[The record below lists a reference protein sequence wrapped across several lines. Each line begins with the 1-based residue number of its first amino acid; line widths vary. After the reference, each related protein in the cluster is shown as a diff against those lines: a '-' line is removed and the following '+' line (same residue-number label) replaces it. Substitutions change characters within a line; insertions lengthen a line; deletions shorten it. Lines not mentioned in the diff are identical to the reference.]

1 MRAKDIIKKAL
12 ITEKTMQDVSKSNVY
27 AFEVDTKASK
37 NQIKVAVEAQFGVT
51 VLGLNTVT
59 IQGKTKRRGQMRR
72 NSIKM
77 SPYKKALLK
86 LKEGDKIAQFEIG
99 G

>member
-1 MRAKDIIKKAL
+1 MRAKDIIKKAV

-37 NQIKVAVEAQFGVT
+37 NQIKAAIEVQFGVT
-51 VLGLNTVT
+51 VLSLKTVT

-72 NSIKM
+72 KSIKM

-86 LKEGDKIAQFEIG
+86 LKEGDKISLFEIG